1 MEETKIKFGYIPY
14 QEEGNEYLHIV
25 IKNRHY
31 GVSYSIDA
39 FEEKVVLN
47 IRYGNRYGIHGGMK
61 SFHLREMD
69 LSMFEKINE
78 AFFPFMYGNEELP
91 GQKIDRIIHRN
102 LDKNSIEFLVNDI
115 SPESKEIIKL
125 LQEAFLAKKLRREE
139 IHDEVQEL
147 LNILISNLD
156 CNIGKKMEIKE
167 RIRELDLKISSLQ
180 KEKDELVKLLK

>member
-1 MEETKIKFGYIPY
+1 MEETKIKFGYILL
-14 QEEGNEYLHIV
+14 QEGEDKYLHIV

-31 GVSYSIDA
+31 GVSYLIDV
-39 FEEKVVLN
+39 FEEKVELN

-61 SFHLREMD
+61 SFYLREMN

-102 LDKNSIEFLVNDI
+102 LDKNFIEFSINEI
-115 SPESKEIIKL
+115 SSESKEIIKL
-125 LQEAFLAKKLRREE
+125 LQEALLAKKLRREE
-139 IHDEVQEL
+139 IHEEVQKL
-147 LNILISNLD
+147 LNVVISSLD

-167 RIRELDLKISSLQ
+167 RIKELDLKISFLQ
-180 KEKDELVKLLK
+180 KEKDELIKLLE

>member
-14 QEEGNEYLHIV
+14 QEEGNKYLYIV

-39 FEEKVVLN
+39 SEEKVVLN
-47 IRYGNRYGIHGGMK
+47 IRYGNRYGIRGGMK

-78 AFFPFMYGNEELP
+78 AFFPFMYGNEELS

-102 LDKNSIEFLVNDI
+102 LDKNSIEFLMNDI
-115 SPESKEIIKL
+115 SPESREIIKL

-147 LNILISNLD
+147 LNTVISNLD
-156 CNIGKKMEIKE
+156 CNIKKKIEIKE
-167 RIRELDLKISSLQ
+167 RIKELDLKISFLQ
-180 KEKDELVKLLK
+180 KEKDKLVKLLK

>member
-14 QEEGNEYLHIV
+14 QEEGNKYLHIV

-39 FEEKVVLN
+39 FEEKVILN
-47 IRYGNRYGIHGGMK
+47 IRYGNRYSIHGRMK

-78 AFFPFMYGNEELP
+78 AFFPFMYGNEELS
-91 GQKIDRIIHRN
+91 GQKIDKIIRRN
-102 LDKNSIEFLVNDI
+102 LDKNSIKFSVNDI
-115 SPESKEIIKL
+115 SLESKEIIKL

-139 IHDEVQEL
+139 IHNKVQEL

-156 CNIGKKMEIKE
+156 CNIKKKMEIKE
-167 RIRELDLKISSLQ
+167 RIRELDLKISFLQ
-180 KEKDELVKLLK
+180 KEKDELEKLLK